1 MSDYSNL
8 LKLFQQLE
16 PLQKETE
23 LVAKGLDAAALNE
36 TRNATYHLLIGLCDS
51 TKCEKEIEKAVN
63 HAKRAIYDCHEA
75 ILLNELEKFKVFKEN
90 YKNVVVTDVVSDY
103 IEKCGK
109 AKSAMDKIT
118 EIRKADVQHANDY
131 VNKYSP
137 DRNKQYEDIAPYLE
151 VIKENNLFLEQART
165 ELNKIIRKESK
176 DKFWAFLGK
185 IGAVLVAVV
194 MFVIAVLAW
203 WYPRTP
209 T

>member
-51 TKCEKEIEKAVN
+51 AKCEKEIEKAVN

-75 ILLNELEKFKVFKEN
+75 ILLNELEKFRVFKED
-90 YKNVVVTDVVSDY
+90 YKNVVVPDVVSDY
-103 IEKCGK
+103 VARCTAAGT
-109 AKSAMDKIT
+109 AKDKIT
-118 EIRKADVQHANDY
+118 EIRKVDVQHTNDY

-137 DRNKQYEDIAPYLE
+137 DRNKQYEDIAPHLE
-151 VIKENNLFLEQART
+151 IIKENNRFLEQARP
-165 ELNKIIRKESK
+165 ELNKIIRRENHEKR
-176 DKFWAFLGK
+176 WGLAGK
-185 IGAVLVAVV
+185 VAVV
-194 MFVIAVLAW
+194 LAFIVTIVIAVCAW
-203 WYPRTP
+203 LFPRTP

>member
-51 TKCEKEIEKAVN
+51 TKCEKEIEKAES

-75 ILLNELEKFKVFKEN
+75 ILLNELEKFKVFKED
-90 YKNVVVTDVVSDY
+90 YKDVVITDVISDY
-103 IEKCGK
+103 PERCKNAES
-109 AKSAMDKIT
+109 AKDKIV
-118 EIRKADVQHANDY
+118 EIRKADVQYANDN

-137 DRNKQYEDIAPYLE
+137 DRNKQYENIAPHLDI
-151 VIKENNLFLEQART
+151 IKENNKILEQART
-165 ELNKIIRKESK
+165 ELNKQIRKENSNRRWIL
-176 DKFWAFLGK
+176 FGTVLTVLG
-185 IGAVLVAVV
+185 IVV
-194 MFVIAVLAW
+194 STFAWMF
-203 WYPRTP
+203 PKTP
-209 T
+209 